1 MNRTREATGVGQVV
15 QILGELTMSHLYL
28 LGVASLTLTSAGFA
42 GSDMNADLQNRLEA
56 AEARIAELS
65 ADQNQNWLND
75 ERANAVRGLVQDVL
89 ADADTRAS
97 LQGASGNAGY
107 DGGFTIASADGSMTF
122 KFNGA
127 LWTSWTSVDNEA
139 TGSDT
144 DGGFNTPVSW
154 MNFSGT
160 IAGDWSWDARYNWG
174 NADTQN
180 INVDVNGDV
189 VSASNSDNDLQ
200 WANATMNLS
209 DGWDLTMGS
218 FRLHQDRRSQIDD
231 QYQMEIGHN
240 PGATVANGLSLG
252 YSGDDL
258 RFWAE
263 MTNGANGTG
272 TLNDGDYNLN
282 FRAEYM
288 AEGNWGQFDQFTSAE
303 GGAAGTLIGVG
314 YWTLSNTGAT
324 DGDAWW
330 NVDVQMQFGGYGLYA
345 SYTDFSDDSNSTG
358 DNDTTDVMGSYYM
371 NSDWEVYVAY
381 SDNSNND
388 GETLGIGVNN
398 YWAGQ
403 NAKWTTQYTM
413 DESDAT
419 GDVTTI
425 STQVQLAF

>member
-1 MNRTREATGVGQVV
+1 
-15 QILGELTMSHLYL
+15 MSHLYL

-42 GSDMNADLQNRLEA
+42 GSDMNADLQTRLEA

-75 ERANAVRGLVQDVL
+75 ERADAVRSLVQDVL

-97 LQGASGNAGY
+97 LQGAGGNAGW
-107 DGGFTIASADGSMTF
+107 DNGFTIASGDGNWSL
-122 KFNGA
+122 KINGGV
-127 LWTSWTSVDNEA
+127 WTSWTSVDNERPA
-139 TGSDT
+139 GTDT
-144 DGGFNTPVSW
+144 DGGFDAPVEW
-154 MNFSGT
+154 WNFSGT
-160 IAGDWSWDARYNWG
+160 IAGDWSYDVRHTG
-174 NADTQN
+174 
-180 INVDVNGDV
+180 DVNTT
-189 VSASNSDNDLQ
+189 
-200 WANATMNLS
+200 WANGSWNMA

-218 FRLHQDRRSQIDD
+218 FNLHQSRGTQISAVN
-231 QYQMEIGHN
+231 QMEIGHN
-240 PGATVANGLSLG
+240 RNATVGNGLSIA
-252 YSGDDL
+252 YTADDS

-263 MTNGANGTG
+263 WTNSANGVG
-272 TLNDGDYNLN
+272 TNNDGDYNTNL
-282 FRAEYM
+282 RYEYM
-288 AEGNWGQFDQFTSAE
+288 AEGNWGQFDGFTSAE

-324 DGDAWW
+324 DGDSWW

-345 SYTDFSDDSNSTG
+345 SYTDMSDDDGLTG
-358 DNDTTDVMGSYYM
+358 DNDTTEVMGSYYM

-413 DESDAT
+413 DESDNT
-419 GDVTTI
+419 GDITTF